1 MNIIKSFAFSP
12 VHGLIYSNIAV
23 SLSQLPKKSQ
33 HHVTLLNLHLSEAW
47 DQEETK
53 MAPGKWRALQTPKHR
68 KHYGGCTHVIT
79 LDRFLEESKC
89 ADSATGTSGTSLY

>member
-1 MNIIKSFAFSP
+1 MDGAKTML
-12 VHGLIYSNIAV
+12 GLG
-23 SLSQLPKKSQ
+23 PR
-33 HHVTLLNLHLSEAW
+33 LHSVSEAW

-68 KHYGGCTHVIT
+68 KHYSGCTHVIT